1 MEAHGDER
9 DPQQDVYGGEEH
21 PHHVLLLLLAA
32 ELEPGD
38 PDGGKEGEAVVESVD
53 RADTVVGGNGDG
65 AEAEVGEQEEETEP
79 GGRIRRKNRGWE
91 GLQKRVNGSG
101 KGSHPPKKSHKTADF
116 FP

>member
-9 DPQQDVYGGEEH
+9 DPQQDVNGGEEH

-65 AEAEVGEQEEETEP
+65 AKAEVGEQEEETEP
-79 GGRIRRKNRGWE
+79 GGGIRRTGRNTEKGGWIW
-91 GLQKRVNGSG
+91 
-101 KGSHPPKKSHKTADF
+101 
-116 FP
+116 